1 MIIPKTTRK
10 QVVNRLTLSGNTIQ
24 IQYKT
29 HIRKK
34 KKKHDNYEKH
44 KTGVE
49 HTQSAGKYNTDT
61 KHKHKKI
68 EKRKKH
74 DNCEKHKNRWCTDT
88 QYKTHPSENTEEEN
102 MKTNSLEKNVK
113 NTDRKLMSLFF
124 VFLFTFFPS
133 ICIFVFVYFCLILL

>member
-1 MIIPKTTRK
+1 MVGSAGLKEDIFPSSSTAVTSAVRS
-10 QVVNRLTLSGNTIQ
+10 SGGV
-24 IQYKT
+24 
-29 HIRKK
+29 
-34 KKKHDNYEKH
+34 
-44 KTGVE
+44 TGGE

-88 QYKTHPSENTEEEN
+88 QYKTHPSENTGEEN
-102 MKTNSLEKNVK
+102 MKTNSLEKSVK
-113 NTDRKLMSLFF
+113 NTGRKLMSLFF

>member
-1 MIIPKTTRK
+1 MIITE
-10 QVVNRLTLSGNTIQ
+10 NT
-24 IQYKT
+24 
-29 HIRKK
+29 
-34 KKKHDNYEKH
+34 

-61 KHKHKKI
+61 KHKHKEI

-74 DNCEKHKNRWCTDT
+74 VNCEKHKNRWCTDT
-88 QYKTHPSENTEEEN
+88 QYKTHPSENTGEEN
-102 MKTNSLEKNVK
+102 MKTNSLEKSVK

>member
-1 MIIPKTTRK
+1 MIIPKKTRK

-68 EKRKKH
+68 EKRKNMIIAKYTKTGGAQIHNIKH
-74 DNCEKHKNRWCTDT
+74 
-88 QYKTHPSENTEEEN
+88 THQ
-102 MKTNSLEKNVK
+102 KILEKK
-113 NTDRKLMSLFF
+113 T
-124 VFLFTFFPS
+124 
-133 ICIFVFVYFCLILL
+133 

>member
-1 MIIPKTTRK
+1 M
-10 QVVNRLTLSGNTIQ
+10 VNRFTLSGNTIQ

-34 KKKHDNYEKH
+34 EKNMIITKNT

-68 EKRKKH
+68 EKRKNMIIAKNTITGGAQIHNIKH
-74 DNCEKHKNRWCTDT
+74 
-88 QYKTHPSENTEEEN
+88 THQ
-102 MKTNSLEKNVK
+102 KILEKK
-113 NTDRKLMSLFF
+113 T
-124 VFLFTFFPS
+124 
-133 ICIFVFVYFCLILL
+133 